1 VNKVFL
7 TGRLKVK
14 PGVLYT
20 PKGEKILQFPLWV
33 ENDAFSIDVIYLD
46 RQGIKDLTGLA
57 ASAITV
63 SGTLTKSMDGHS
75 AIKVKADKIIWME
88 E

>member
-1 VNKVFL
+1 MNKVFL

-46 RQGIKDLTGLA
+46 RQGIKDLTGLV
-57 ASAITV
+57 ASVITV

-75 AIKVKADKIIWME
+75 SIKVKADKIIWME